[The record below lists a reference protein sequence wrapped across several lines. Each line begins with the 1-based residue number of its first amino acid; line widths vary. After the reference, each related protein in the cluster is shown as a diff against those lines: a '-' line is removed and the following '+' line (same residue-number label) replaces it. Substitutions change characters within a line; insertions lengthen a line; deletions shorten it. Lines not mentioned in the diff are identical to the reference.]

1 MAGGPNT
8 HDNRDDNRHDGDG
21 ESVRD
26 QGDPSGAG
34 SVDGGADGVA
44 DSGLVDS
51 GLPERARLRLAPV
64 TDPVLVELVE
74 WETERRR
81 LDARRAEL
89 LVAADRSKV
98 CDLEHGHTTAGWVA
112 ATSKLG
118 SGPSRVLVR
127 TSRRLVV
134 EFPDLHAALARGDIA
149 WHHVE
154 VFLRAAN
161 PRIGGLLAQV
171 VPELVDLATVATFD
185 DWARAVRR
193 IAERLDVDGGYDP
206 AADPA
211 NNHLSLSTGFD
222 GTLHLNGQ
230 FVGELALIIKSV
242 LTAHTQQIRDRY
254 AADAR
259 VSDGEIDIPGNGQLA
274 AEALADLFDAGA
286 AAHKQGSAGV
296 VEPEVVVLYN
306 ADTGEL
312 ADADGTPL
320 SAAIIR
326 WVLAAGLLRPFE
338 VTERG
343 DVLRAGHLLRY
354 ANRHQRRAL
363 TVRDGGCV
371 FDGCTRKAVGTD
383 AHHVDEWNTANPAE
397 GGPTDIEWLALL
409 CRHHHRVT
417 HRPGWLMQRWT
428 DPNEPDAIVFRWI
441 TPAGRVIYSQ
451 RHGITWTPAQAA

>member
-8 HDNRDDNRHDGDG
+8 HDNRHDGGDDRRDG
-21 ESVRD
+21 GARH
-26 QGDPSGAG
+26 GDPSGAS
-34 SVDGGADGVA
+34 SVDDGADGVA

-274 AEALADLFDAGA
+274 AEALAELLDAGA

-312 ADADGTPL
+312 ASAD
-320 SAAIIR
+320 
-326 WVLAAGLLRPFE
+326 GLLRPFE

-397 GGPTDIEWLALL
+397 GGPTELEWLALL

-428 DPNEPDAIVFRWI
+428 DPDEPDAIVFRWI